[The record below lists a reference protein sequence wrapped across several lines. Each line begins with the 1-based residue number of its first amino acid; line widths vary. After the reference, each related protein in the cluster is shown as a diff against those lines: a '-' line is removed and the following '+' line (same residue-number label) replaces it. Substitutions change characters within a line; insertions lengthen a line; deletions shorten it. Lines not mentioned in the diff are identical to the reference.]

1 MTLKEF
7 YTRDVMHRKEFVIVH
22 FYRRFVYRR
31 AFQTQEYVASD
42 WMEMVKQGS
51 KRMNDGANE
60 VSSAII
66 TNAICEY

>member
-1 MTLKEF
+1 MTLKEL
-7 YTRDVMHRKEFVIVH
+7 YTPDVMHRKEFVIVH

-31 AFQTQEYVASD
+31 ASQTQGYAAPD

-51 KRMNDGANE
+51 KRMIDGANE

-66 TNAICEY
+66 TNTICEY